1 MRREDKI
8 LWLYLLCPNC
18 LKIER
23 YKYPENESILVG
35 RLLAKAEAI
44 DNGWVFKSHG
54 DTFCSELCCEEYRK
68 RNNQP
73 NLEKLWEQDNSRKE
87 ELKFLQDELDAAD
100 AKISFLEKELYGDP
114 DKKIKR
120 KRKKK

>member
-1 MRREDKI
+1 M
-8 LWLYLLCPNC
+8 WLYLLCPNC

-54 DTFCSELCCEEYRK
+54 DTFVQ
-68 RNNQP
+68 N
-73 NLEKLWEQDNSRKE
+73 
-87 ELKFLQDELDAAD
+87 FAA
-100 AKISFLEKELYGDP
+100 KSIERETINP
-114 DKKIKR
+114 I
-120 KRKKK
+120 